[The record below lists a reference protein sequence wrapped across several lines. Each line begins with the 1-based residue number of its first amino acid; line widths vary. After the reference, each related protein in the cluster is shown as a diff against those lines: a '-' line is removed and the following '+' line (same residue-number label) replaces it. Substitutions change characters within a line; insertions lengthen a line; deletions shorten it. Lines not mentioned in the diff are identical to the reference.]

1 MLRGLW
7 LSAGYLLLTVFLA
20 VELSGCR
27 SDAQSRSQTSAP
39 PPAVQVAV
47 VQQRDV
53 SLASEWIATMDGF
66 VNSQIQSH
74 VTGYLI
80 RQNYREGSVVH
91 KGEVLFEI
99 DPRPFQATL
108 DQSQAQLAQAQAQVI
123 QAQAQL
129 SKAEQDVARDTPL
142 ADAKAIAQSQ
152 MDDDV
157 QAKAGAT
164 AGVTAAQAAVAA
176 AKAAVEQ
183 AQLNLS
189 FTKITSLVDGV
200 AGIAQ
205 AQIGDL
211 VATTTVLTSVSQ
223 VDPIKV
229 YFPMSEQDYLR
240 AQKISAA
247 GKDRQ
252 ALPLEGVPLTLLLSD
267 GSTYPYKG
275 KVLWT
280 DRQIDPSTGTIRVA
294 AAFPNSGNVLR
305 PGQYGRVRAATQNRQ
320 NALLVPQAAVTELQG
335 SFQVA
340 IVGPDNKVK
349 IQPVQVG
356 SQLGSDSIITQGV
369 SAGDRVMV
377 GGMQYA
383 RPGATVNPVP
393 APAVAE
399 GR

>member
-1 MLRGLW
+1 MQRNYQSLFAILLFAGL
-7 LSAGYLLLTVFLA
+7 LA
-20 VELSGCR
+20 LGLSGCG
-27 SDAQSRSQTSAP
+27 SSAESNSKAAP

-47 VQQRDV
+47 VQQKDV
-53 SLASEWIATMDGF
+53 SLNSEWIATMDGY
-66 VNSQIQSH
+66 VNAQIQAH
-74 VTGYLI
+74 VSGYLI
-80 RQNYREGSVVH
+80 RQNYREGSVVSR
-91 KGEVLFEI
+91 GQVLFEI

-108 DQSQAQLAQAQAQVI
+108 DQAQGQLKQAEAQVI
-123 QAQAQL
+123 QAQSQL
-129 SKAEQDVARDTPL
+129 SKATQDVTRDTPL
-142 ADAKAIAQSQ
+142 AQAKAIAQSQ
-152 MDDDV
+152 FDDDV

-164 AGVTAAQAAVAA
+164 AAVAAAEAAVTA

-205 AQIGDL
+205 TQIGDL
-211 VATTTVLTSVSQ
+211 VDTTTVLTSVSQ

-240 AQKISAA
+240 TQKISASK
-247 GKDRQ
+247 KDRQ

-267 GSTYPYKG
+267 GSAYPYQG

-305 PGQYGRVRAATQNRQ
+305 PGQYARVRAATEVRQ

-356 SQLGSDSIITQGV
+356 AQVGSNSIITQGV
-369 SAGDRVMV
+369 SAGERVMV

-383 RPGATVNPVP
+383 RPGATV
-393 APAVAE
+393 APEAAPSTA
-399 GR
+399 GGQ

>member
-1 MLRGLW
+1 MHRNHKSVMG
-7 LSAGYLLLTVFLA
+7 LLLFSGFLTLG
-20 VELSGCR
+20 VNGCGG
-27 SDAQSRSQTSAP
+27 SAQSQSQTGP
-39 PPAVQVAV
+39 PPGVQVV
-47 VQQRDV
+47 TVQQKDV
-53 SLASEWIATMDGF
+53 SLDSEWIATLDGY
-66 VNSQIQSH
+66 VNAQIQSH
-74 VTGYLI
+74 VSGYLV
-80 RQNYREGSVVH
+80 RQDYREGSTVS
-91 KGEVLFEI
+91 KGQVLFEI

-108 DQSQAQLAQAQAQVI
+108 DQAQGQLTQAEAQVI

-129 SKAEQDVARDTPL
+129 SKATQDVNRDTPL
-142 ADAKAIAQSQ
+142 AEAKAIAQSEF
-152 MDDDV
+152 DDDV
-157 QAKAGAT
+157 QAKAGAS
-164 AGVTAAQAAVAA
+164 AGVAAAQAAVAA
-176 AKAAVEQ
+176 AKASVEQ

-240 AQKISAA
+240 AQKISAT

-252 ALPLEGVPLTLLLSD
+252 ELPLD
-267 GSTYPYKG
+267 GSVYPYKG

-305 PGQYGRVRAATQNRQ
+305 PGQYGRVRAATEVRQ
-320 NALLVPQAAVTELQG
+320 KALLVPQAAVTELQG

-340 IVGPDNKVK
+340 VVGSDNKVR

-356 SQLGSDSIITQGV
+356 AQVGSDSIITQGV
-369 SAGDRVMV
+369 SAGERVMV

-383 RPGATVNPVP
+383 RQGASVTPEAVP
-393 APAVAE
+393 ATA
-399 GR
+399 GGQ

>member
-1 MLRGLW
+1 MLRNHKSF
-7 LSAGYLLLTVFLA
+7 SALLLFAGFLA
-20 VELSGCR
+20 SILSGCG
-27 SDAQSRSQTSAP
+27 SSAQSTSAP
-39 PPAVQVAV
+39 PPGVQVAV

-53 SLASEWIATMDGF
+53 SLNSEWIATMDGY
-66 VNSQIQSH
+66 VNAQIQAH
-74 VTGYLI
+74 VSGYLV
-80 RQNYREGSVVH
+80 RQDYREGSVVR

-99 DPRPFQATL
+99 DPRPFRATL
-108 DQSQAQLAQAQAQVI
+108 DQAQGQLAQSEAQVI
-123 QAQAQL
+123 QAQAAL
-129 SKAEQDVARDTPL
+129 DKAGQDVARDAPL
-142 ADAKAIAQSQ
+142 AEAKAIAQSQ
-152 MDDDV
+152 FDDDV
-157 QAKAGAT
+157 QAKAGA
-164 AGVTAAQAAVAA
+164 AAAVAAAQAAVTAA
-176 AKAAVEQ
+176 QAAVEQ

-211 VATTTVLTSVSQ
+211 VATTTILTSVSQ

-240 AQKISAA
+240 AQNISAA

-267 GSTYPYKG
+267 GSIYPYKG

-305 PGQYGRVRAATQNRQ
+305 PGQYGRVRAATEVRES
-320 NALLVPQAAVTELQG
+320 ALLVPQAALTELQG

-340 IVGPDNKVK
+340 IVGSDNKVK

-356 SQLGSDSIITQGV
+356 AQVGSDSIITQGV
-369 SAGDRVMV
+369 SVGDRVMV

-383 RPGATVNPVP
+383 RPGVTVTPETVP
-393 APAVAE
+393 ATA
-399 GR
+399 GGQ

>member
-1 MLRGLW
+1 MQRNHKSL
-7 LSAGYLLLTVFLA
+7 LA
-20 VELSGCR
+20 VLLFAGLLALSLSGCG
-27 SDAQSRSQTSAP
+27 SNADSKAAP
-39 PPAVQVAV
+39 PPGVQVVAVQ
-47 VQQRDV
+47 QKDV
-53 SLASEWIATMDGF
+53 TLNSEWIATLDGY
-66 VNSQIQSH
+66 VNAQMQPH
-74 VTGYLI
+74 VSGYLV
-80 RQNYREGSVVH
+80 RQDYREGSVVRN
-91 KGEVLFEI
+91 GQVLFEI

-108 DQSQAQLAQAQAQVI
+108 DQAQGQLTQAQAQVI

-129 SKAEQDVARDTPL
+129 SKATQDVARDTPL
-142 ADAKAIAQSQ
+142 AEAKAIAQSQ
-152 MDDDV
+152 FDDDV
-157 QAKAGAT
+157 QAKAGA
-164 AGVTAAQAAVAA
+164 AAAVAAAEAGVSA
-176 AKAAVEQ
+176 AKAAVET

-252 ALPLEGVPLTLLLSD
+252 ALPLDGVPLTLLLSD
-267 GSTYPYKG
+267 GSVYPYKG

-305 PGQYGRVRAATQNRQ
+305 PGQYGRVRAATEVRQ

-340 IVGPDNKVK
+340 VVGSDNKVK

-356 SQLGSDSIITQGV
+356 AQVGSDSIITQGV

-383 RPGATVNPVP
+383 RPGAMVTPEAVP
-393 APAVAE
+393 AAA
-399 GR
+399 GGQ